1 LSIRSSTLFSGDGLP
16 DDRPMLFGSSGYDA
30 SIPAVPYDSRGR
42 KLPEVGWGTDD
53 EVRDEAH
60 QRRPVVAFT

>member
-1 LSIRSSTLFSGDGLP
+1 
-16 DDRPMLFGSSGYDA
+16 MLFGSSGYDA